1 MLMNEGE
8 STDNVDNEANK
19 SAGGFY
25 NGSKT
30 DPAQNY
36 STTERSEA
44 YVPEEDNLT
53 FVEWTASEFVDHQ
66 KSIKWF
72 LGLGI
77 FTIVLGVFVFI
88 VTGRDWFGPVV
99 IAMLAII
106 FGVGAARKPRELA
119 FTISAKGIQIGE
131 RLFAYEDLKS
141 FSLMDEGSI
150 EKIVL
155 TPSKRW
161 QPLLSLYFDPSAG
174 DKIMDTLGGYLPYE
188 ERLPGLTDKFLH
200 KIRF

>member
-8 STDNVDNEANK
+8 STDNVDKAVNQT
-19 SAGGFY
+19 AGGFY
-25 NGSKT
+25 SGSEA
-30 DPAQNY
+30 DPAQAY
-36 STTERSEA
+36 GSTERNEA
-44 YVPEEDNLT
+44 YVPTDDGGAY
-53 FVEWTASEFVDHQ
+53 VEWTASEFVDHQ
-66 KSIKWF
+66 KTIKWF
-72 LGLGI
+72 LGLGL
-77 FTIVLGVFVFI
+77 FTIVLGVFVFLA
-88 VTGRDWFGPVV
+88 TNRDWFGPVI

-119 FTISAKGIQIGE
+119 FVISAKGVQIGE

-161 QPLLSLYFDPSAG
+161 QPLLNLYFDPVDG